1 MKTEERAVVPKKLA
15 KLEGIHSI
23 SAVVKWRFCYFHD
36 VAKPLFLDC
45 FTFIC
50 SSQDTGYHIRK
61 TLKYCSYYS
70 ELDPS
75 LVWTHTTKM
84 FATKET
90 DGHLEGLPQPEQY
103 LGRLNI
109 FPLEMV
115 NTFEVSENLCDVYYL
130 YMHIHM
136 YIYIRV
142 YIYIH
147 INYVCVFGI
156 ENMWVEPLFSEL
168 FLNKFDS
175 S

>member
-1 MKTEERAVVPKKLA
+1 
-15 KLEGIHSI
+15 
-23 SAVVKWRFCYFHD
+23 
-36 VAKPLFLDC
+36 
-45 FTFIC
+45 
-50 SSQDTGYHIRK
+50 
-61 TLKYCSYYS
+61 
-70 ELDPS
+70 
-75 LVWTHTTKM
+75 M

-136 YIYIRV
+136 YIYIRI
-142 YIYIH
+142 YIYIL
-147 INYVCVFGI
+147 IMCVFGI

>member
-1 MKTEERAVVPKKLA
+1 
-15 KLEGIHSI
+15 
-23 SAVVKWRFCYFHD
+23 
-36 VAKPLFLDC
+36 
-45 FTFIC
+45 
-50 SSQDTGYHIRK
+50 
-61 TLKYCSYYS
+61 
-70 ELDPS
+70 
-75 LVWTHTTKM
+75 M

-136 YIYIRV
+136 YIYT

-147 INYVCVFGI
+147 INYVCVRNWEHVGWAFILGTVSQQI
-156 ENMWVEPLFSEL
+156 W
-168 FLNKFDS
+168 
-175 S
+175 